1 MNIYFLH
8 IKTSIYIWHIKILL
22 KYCYFTQA
30 RLWYINIY
38 IYICIYLYVWEPEPS
53 KQFCVA
59 YQGHLSI
66 YCMNRGK
73 EGAVRGGEWR
83 IFYDLICN
91 AQMQRTLPPFLTS
104 SLTIR
109 KWCCYTNILHILFYK
124 FVFPLWWFMEKK
136 ELNLNKF

>member
-1 MNIYFLH
+1 MTYKN
-8 IKTSIYIWHIKILL
+8 SPKILL
-22 KYCYFTQA
+22 LHSSKIVVYKY
-30 RLWYINIY
+30 IH
-38 IYICIYLYVWEPEPS
+38 IYICIYLYIWEPEPS

-73 EGAVRGGEWR
+73 EGAVREGEWR